1 MFAMLFPFFYMI
13 IMLIPFFYLVQNIAS
28 EKESKA
34 REGMRMM
41 GLQDGSYYIS
51 WFMIFTTIIVVQSL
65 IITVVLGIGALNNVN
80 MVIFFL
86 FSVLYSLTLYGVA
99 FFIVAILPT
108 RRSSV
113 IAASLYHFITY
124 LLTKLMQDPATPAST

>member
-1 MFAMLFPFFYMI
+1 
-13 IMLIPFFYLVQNIAS
+13 MLIPFFYLVQQIAS

-51 WFMIFTTIIVVQSL
+51 WFIIFSAIVFGQSL

-80 MVIFFL
+80 MVIFYL
-86 FSVLYSLTLYGVA
+86 FSCLYSLTLYGVG
-99 FFIVAILPT
+99 FFIVAILTT
-108 RRSSV
+108 RRSAV
-113 IAASLYHFITY
+113 IAASL
-124 LLTKLMQDPATPAST
+124 